1 MKFPE
6 YERRINGLS
15 ACPKAKSAEF
25 RRFSK
30 LARPLQSLWH
40 QPDTVFGTTF
50 ERENIMQ
57 IFNRLS
63 DKAAAAIMS
72 LGLTVAVFA
81 FAIVP
86 TVNPVLTS
94 AVLV

>member
-1 MKFPE
+1 M
-6 YERRINGLS
+6 NGLS

-25 RRFSK
+25 RHFSK

-40 QPDTVFGTTF
+40 QPSAVFGTTF

-57 IFNRLS
+57 LFNLFS
-63 DKAAAAIMS
+63 DKAAAAVMS

-86 TVNPVLTS
+86 SVNPVLTS

>member
-1 MKFPE
+1 
-6 YERRINGLS
+6 
-15 ACPKAKSAEF
+15 
-25 RRFSK
+25 
-30 LARPLQSLWH
+30 
-40 QPDTVFGTTF
+40 
-50 ERENIMQ
+50 MQ